1 MQPGTT
7 RQKLPRSA
15 PHPQPSAAPG
25 TLKASGL
32 TIFEEDTEGERQQ
45 RSTGRMAGH
54 GRGLRRELEG
64 FDLGVLSLHRFSRS
78 RSDDLEAAGPWQVL
92 YSPAP
97 SRHGHAPPRRVERPR
112 GKHRGAGTREGGER
126 GGGGMP
132 WVRPTAGR
140 PRPAARLRPHAAS
153 ARGVPVPHW
162 DGAGRNTPSGAA
174 RSVGQWDTL
183 LCVCTTG
190 LVSRGGGAGVS
201 PEWGWIPRVLQV
213 EAEAVCGRCRQM
225 EREGCPQCG
234 PVLPFHP
241 TRGAARG
248 PSSFYIG
255 VLGLP
260 QPFGLEKLK

>member
-1 MQPGTT
+1 
-7 RQKLPRSA
+7 
-15 PHPQPSAAPG
+15 
-25 TLKASGL
+25 
-32 TIFEEDTEGERQQ
+32 
-45 RSTGRMAGH
+45 
-54 GRGLRRELEG
+54 
-64 FDLGVLSLHRFSRS
+64 
-78 RSDDLEAAGPWQVL
+78 
-92 YSPAP
+92 
-97 SRHGHAPPRRVERPR
+97 
-112 GKHRGAGTREGGER
+112 
-126 GGGGMP
+126 MP

-255 VLGLP
+255 VFGLP

>member
-1 MQPGTT
+1 
-7 RQKLPRSA
+7 
-15 PHPQPSAAPG
+15 
-25 TLKASGL
+25 
-32 TIFEEDTEGERQQ
+32 
-45 RSTGRMAGH
+45 
-54 GRGLRRELEG
+54 
-64 FDLGVLSLHRFSRS
+64 
-78 RSDDLEAAGPWQVL
+78 
-92 YSPAP
+92 
-97 SRHGHAPPRRVERPR
+97 
-112 GKHRGAGTREGGER
+112 
-126 GGGGMP
+126 MP

-174 RSVGQWDTL
+174 RRVGQWDTL

-225 EREGCPQCG
+225 EREECPQCG

-260 QPFGLEKLK
+260 QPFGLEELK